1 MSTLRIA
8 TLLRI
13 ALSALRIT
21 ATGIAALAHLEE
33 VLGVHATHAACHLSH
48 VHAGKTQHGPVAVA
62 GGSAHGVTLG
72 RGEVG
77 GRHARVT
84 HDRSALQVLDGLLVL
99 GVCRNG
105 IDSKS
110 HDLDAAGLSPPLR
123 EDVRK
128 RLGDLF
134 GVRRDGGV
142 ANAHLGDAR
151 ERWLQGGEQLASQL
165 RGNLVAR
172 KLVLDVSAY
181 VLVEQQRVGKLE
193 RELAVAPHGNVHV
206 QTDVVVDHAEGHRR
220 WSAIAVAHD
229 LLGVEVVHALV
240 KASVATK
247 GEALAY
253 VLERIDDARAET
265 ARKDGGGSLGVV
277 GELARLGTEVH
288 DLALLDDNHALPI
301 VDHDDRAVRDD
312 VVVTLCVGA
321 ARPDAL
327 LTLGAQDISIERLA
341 VDHFLPLVGEV
352 AREGT
357 KGRLDE
363 CHGKASLLV
372 APHATPAGRAS
383 REP

>member
-1 MSTLRIA
+1 M
-8 TLLRI
+8 
-13 ALSALRIT
+13 
-21 ATGIAALAHLEE
+21 
-33 VLGVHATHAACHLSH
+33 
-48 VHAGKTQHGPVAVA
+48 
-62 GGSAHGVTLG
+62 
-72 RGEVG
+72 
-77 GRHARVT
+77 
-84 HDRSALQVLDGLLVL
+84 
-99 GVCRNG
+99 
-105 IDSKS
+105 
-110 HDLDAAGLSPPLR
+110 
-123 EDVRK
+123 
-128 RLGDLF
+128 
-134 GVRRDGGV
+134 RRDGGV

-288 DLALLDDNHALPI
+288 DLALLDDDHALAV
-301 VDHDDRAVRDD
+301 VDYDDRAVRDD
-312 VVVTLCVGA
+312 VVITLGVGA
-321 ARPDAL
+321 AGPHAL
-327 LTLGAQDISIERLA
+327 LPLGAQDVR
-341 VDHFLPLVGEV
+341 V
-352 AREGT
+352 
-357 KGRLDE
+357 
-363 CHGKASLLV
+363 
-372 APHATPAGRAS
+372 
-383 REP
+383 